1 VIVSGLAIAGA
12 TLAVG
17 LVLAYLLQSLP
28 TVRIQL
34 AALAALAV
42 GLPLASVLLSGWVMF
57 HMGDDVKILAVSATA
72 AAVAVVA
79 GLFLAE
85 TVVRPLERVRESAAQ
100 LARGDLSAR
109 AREDGPREIAELSVS
124 FNEMA
129 GNIERL
135 FDARRELVSWASHDL
150 RAPLANMRAML
161 EATEDK
167 LVAPDYYV
175 PALHEQVRA
184 LSLLVDDMFELA
196 QIDAGTL
203 TVELREWPLGDLVR
217 ACLQGVEAEA
227 RSCGI
232 RLHADVDGPA
242 NAQLAPDKIERVL
255 LNLLTNAIRHTPMDG
270 TVAVIVHS
278 DDHTV
283 QVTVEDTGE
292 GIDEEARTRM
302 FERFWRGDRAR
313 SSRQAGLGLAIS
325 RGLIEAHG
333 GQIWA
338 DHRPGGGTRV
348 SFTLPTGRP
357 AHAQLIRPSSL

>member
-1 VIVSGLAIAGA
+1 VIVNGLAIAGA

-17 LVLAYLLQSLP
+17 LVLAYLLRSLP
-28 TVRIQL
+28 TVRVQL

-57 HMGDDVKILAVSATA
+57 HMGDDVKILAVSAA
-72 AAVAVVA
+72 SAAVAVVA

-85 TVVRPLERVRESAAQ
+85 AVIRPLEQVGESAEQ
-100 LARGDLSAR
+100 LARGDLTAR
-109 AREDGPREIAELSVS
+109 AREDGPREIAELSVA

-161 EATEDK
+161 EATEDG
-167 LVAPDYYV
+167 LVEPGYYV
-175 PALHEQVRA
+175 STLHEQVRV

-196 QIDAGTL
+196 QIDAGAL
-203 TVELREWPLGDLVR
+203 TVDLREYPVGDLVR

-227 RSCGI
+227 RARGI
-232 RLHADVDGPA
+232 HLESDVTEPA
-242 NAQLAPDKIERVL
+242 LARLAPDKIERVL
-255 LNLLTNAIRHTPMDG
+255 LNLLANALRHTPADG
-270 TVAVIVHS
+270 TVAVYVQTHGGA
-278 DDHTV
+278 V

-292 GIDEEARTRM
+292 GIDEEAQTRM
-302 FERFWRGDRAR
+302 FDRFWRGDRAR

-325 RGLIEAHG
+325 RGLVEAHG
-333 GQIWA
+333 GRIWA

-348 SFTLPTGRP
+348 SFTLPL
-357 AHAQLIRPSSL
+357 AA